1 MPMIIYTNVPPM
13 SLLTNES
20 FDLKQI
26 EAIYSKPRKT
36 IAIKAITGK
45 MYYTRSANI
54 ALIQSVT
61 DEEMDK
67 AKAKINERLAMEK
80 IAAERSGQG
89 SGILEPAAKIPGGR
103 R

>member
-1 MPMIIYTNVPPM
+1 MIIYTTVPPM

-20 FDLKQI
+20 LDQKQI

-54 ALIQSVT
+54 ALIQTVSE
-61 DEEMDK
+61 EEMEK
-67 AKAKINERLAMEK
+67 AKSKMAERLAMEK
-80 IAAERSGQG
+80 VAAERSGHG
-89 SGILEPAAKIPGGR
+89 VSIEPHLRIPGSR
-103 R
+103 N